1 MKLLTGRRVYES
13 IFPVFLSQETVPH
26 SAVSRRTRRDFA
38 QDLYN
43 NCMQSGRSAGKSFCS
58 QNATWFSVLRAA
70 VRHTGVKAMSKDHW
84 IGAITVAMLACQ
96 IECLPGSYQSR
107 LSYRRVTRLVG
118 SAPSVSAVAARPGSL
133 KRAAIEAEH
142 RVKRSL
148 IRKSVVDFDCA
159 IPFDAIPQ
167 LVEDGFRQQEK
178 LFKTGNQGI
187 LEHYQTARQCLA
199 ECLGDPVCDVML
211 MLVLTMASSSVTP
224 TVLAKAQ
231 EFSAGPKKD
240 RSMFAANLVTRML
253 WFFRP
258 ECFPW
263 DTDGG
268 VVLRVSEMTK
278 KIGKDS
284 LKRQNGP
291 SKAKWVTRY

>member
-1 MKLLTGRRVYES
+1 ML
-13 IFPVFLSQETVPH
+13 
-26 SAVSRRTRRDFA
+26 RT
-38 QDLYN
+38 
-43 NCMQSGRSAGKSFCS
+43 
-58 QNATWFSVLRAA
+58 A
-70 VRHTGVKAMSKDHW
+70 VRHTRVKAMSKEHW

-107 LSYRRVTRLVG
+107 LSYRRVIRLVG
-118 SAPSVSAVAARPGSL
+118 SAPLVSAMAARPGSL

-142 RVKRSL
+142 RAKRPSL
-148 IRKSVVDFDCA
+148 RKAVIEFNCV

-167 LVEDGFRQQEK
+167 LVEDGFRQHEK
-178 LFKTGNQGI
+178 VFRTGNQAI

-224 TVLAKAQ
+224 TVLPKAR

-253 WFFRP
+253 WFLRP

-263 DTDGG
+263 DSDGS
-268 VVLRVSEMTK
+268 VVLRVAEMTK
-278 KIGKDS
+278 KIGKGFLERHHFAD
-284 LKRQNGP
+284 
-291 SKAKWVTRY
+291 KAK

>member
-1 MKLLTGRRVYES
+1 M
-13 IFPVFLSQETVPH
+13 
-26 SAVSRRTRRDFA
+26 VSHRTRRDFA
-38 QDLYN
+38 RDLYDSCVQN
-43 NCMQSGRSAGKSFCS
+43 DRSAGRSFRS
-58 QNATWFSVLRAA
+58 QNATWFSVLCAA
-70 VRHTGVKAMSKDHW
+70 VQPTGVKAMSKEHW

-107 LSYRRVTRLVG
+107 LSYRRVIRLVG
-118 SAPSVSAVAARPGSL
+118 SAPLVSAIAARPGSL

-142 RVKRSL
+142 RAKRPSL
-148 IRKSVVDFDCA
+148 GKSVMDFGCA

-167 LVEDGFRQQEK
+167 LVEEGFQEHER

-224 TVLAKAQ
+224 TVLPTAQ

-240 RSMFAANLVTRML
+240 SAIFAATLVTRML

-258 ECFPW
+258 EYFPW
-263 DTDGG
+263 DLDSG

-278 KIGKDS
+278 KIGKGS
-284 LKRQNGP
+284 NVSPRK
-291 SKAKWVTRY
+291 

>member
-1 MKLLTGRRVYES
+1 MPR
-13 IFPVFLSQETVPH
+13 
-26 SAVSRRTRRDFA
+26 SAVLCRTRRDFA

-43 NCMQSGRSAGKSFCS
+43 GCMQNNQSAGRSFCS
-58 QNATWFSVLRAA
+58 QNATWFSVLRTA
-70 VRHTGVKAMSKDHW
+70 VRHAGVKAMSKDHW
-84 IGAITVAMLACQ
+84 IGAITVAMLTCQ

-118 SAPSVSAVAARPGSL
+118 SVPSVSAIAARPGSL

-142 RVKRSL
+142 RAKRLSL
-148 IRKSVVDFDCA
+148 RKSVVDFDCA
-159 IPFDAIPQ
+159 IPFNAIPQ

-178 LFKTGNQGI
+178 VFKTGNQGI

-224 TVLAKAQ
+224 TVLPKAR

-240 RSMFAANLVTRML
+240 NSMFAANLVTRML
-253 WFFRP
+253 WFFQP
-258 ECFPW
+258 GYFPW
-263 DTDGG
+263 DADSG

-278 KIGKDS
+278 KIGK
-284 LKRQNGP
+284 GP
-291 SKAKWVTRY
+291 LERRAFPPVEQSS

>member
-1 MKLLTGRRVYES
+1 MKRLTGHREYEP
-13 IFPVFLSQETVPH
+13 IVPVLLSQQTIPC
-26 SAVSRRTRRDFA
+26 SALSYRTRRDFA
-38 QDLYN
+38 QDLYGS
-43 NCMQSGRSAGKSFCS
+43 CMQAEQSAGRSFCS

-107 LSYRRVTRLVG
+107 LSYRRVIRLVG
-118 SAPSVSAVAARPGSL
+118 SAPSVSAIAARPGSL

-142 RVKRSL
+142 RAKRPSL
-148 IRKSVVDFDCA
+148 KKSIINFDCVV
-159 IPFDAIPQ
+159 PFDTIPQ

-199 ECLGDPVCDVML
+199 ECLGDPACDLML

-224 TVLAKAQ
+224 TVRPKAR

-240 RSMFAANLVTRML
+240 SSIFAANLVTRML
-253 WFFRP
+253 WFLRP
-258 ECFPW
+258 ERFPW
-263 DTDGG
+263 DSDGG

-278 KIGKDS
+278 KIGKLS
-284 LKRQNGP
+284 LRTML
-291 SKAKWVTRY
+291 S